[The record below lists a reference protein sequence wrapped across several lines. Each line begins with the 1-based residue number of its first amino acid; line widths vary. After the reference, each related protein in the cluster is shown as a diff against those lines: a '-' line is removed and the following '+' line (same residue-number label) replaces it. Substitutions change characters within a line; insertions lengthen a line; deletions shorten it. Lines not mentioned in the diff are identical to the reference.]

1 MKPCWAHYLLW
12 LVIAL
17 AGTGAIL
24 SGCGQEGGLYLPE
37 QPAQPDPPAPQE
49 QPAVQNPPAAQD
61 EPDKN

>member
-24 SGCGQEGGLYLPE
+24 SGCGQEGSLYLPK
-37 QPAQPDPPAPQE
+37 QPAPQQ
-49 QPAVQNPPAAQD
+49 QPAVQEPPATQNQ
-61 EPDKN
+61 PDKTQ